1 MARLADVF
9 GIGPETSITLDLAT
23 TTLKFHGCIGYSVD
37 SLIIALGALV
47 FKATLAFDAV

>member
-23 TTLKFHGCIGYSVD
+23 TTLKFHGCIGNSVD

-47 FKATLAFDAV
+47 FKVTLAFETV